1 MGINRSKLKNCEE
14 KNNELKTH
22 IKDLNTDIEDLN
34 TDIEDLNTDIED
46 LIKTRNR
53 LNIDITQLKRQ
64 NSFLNSELRIKRS
77 QTKQP
82 LKLRIKRS
90 QTKQPSN
97 LINESK
103 AYNNDPLGG
112 YKIQTKLRKTRK
124 RRFR

>member
-22 IKDLNTDIEDLN
+22 IKDLNTDIEDL
-34 TDIEDLNTDIED
+34 
-46 LIKTRNR
+46 IKTRNR

-64 NSFLNSELRIKRS
+64 NSLLNSELRIKRS